1 MLTVSNLPPA
11 TEEETREAFL
21 TRVEE
26 FEAANPDIDVEP
38 SEYEWDVATFAAQM
52 AGGTLPT
59 SSRSRSRRPRTRRAR

>member
-1 MLTVSNLPPA
+1 MSNLPPA

-26 FEAANPDIDVEP
+26 FEARQPDIDVEP
-38 SEYEWDVATFAAQM
+38 SEYEWDVATFAAQL

-59 SSRSRSRRPRTRRAR
+59 VFQIPFPDSRGARRAR